1 MAGSSTAASTTEWQS
16 VCVCAWGGVSNP
28 SLAPESAAPR
38 LWGDVSPASAW
49 PPPPAPGPLLFAFV
63 LSLLHRRCRRSCR
76 DVSLSHVRGRAG
88 VRLVDAL
95 HAPCRP
101 EVSST
106 GLAEPPREASRVPG
120 GRGVSALARACLEH
134 TRTCAEHSHTF
145 PDLRSWGAPAL
156 TCASSPANGFW
167 MRIILETA
175 HHFPVSIAT
184 RPH

>member
-16 VCVCAWGGVSNP
+16 VCVCAWGGLQPKPRPRKRRAP
-28 SLAPESAAPR
+28 SLGGRVPCERLAAAARPGPAALRFRSISAASEMPTLVSGCVVLARLRPRGRPAGGRAARALSARSLLNRTGRAAPR
-38 LWGDVSPASAW
+38 GESGAW
-49 PPPPAPGPLLFAFV
+49 
-63 LSLLHRRCRRSCR
+63 
-76 DVSLSHVRGRAG
+76 
-88 VRLVDAL
+88 
-95 HAPCRP
+95 
-101 EVSST
+101 
-106 GLAEPPREASRVPG
+106 

-175 HHFPVSIAT
+175 HYFPVSIAT